1 MSLGLINSPLGRLF
15 CNGSAILIVFDMD
28 GTLIDG
34 ETIDELAKAANVGDL
49 VVALTKRA
57 MRGEMDFE
65 EALRERVKLLKGLKV
80 AEVNKV
86 ALDIPL
92 MKGAKELI
100 RELKKEHKIAMVSG
114 GFTIVARRVAQELE
128 IDCLIANELIIK
140 DGVLTGEVVGPL
152 VRQNSKKEAL
162 EAIAKR
168 EGIRPEDCIVI
179 GDGANDISM
188 FKAAGFSIAF
198 NASPVLY
205 DIADIIIMKKDLTLI
220 LPIFKRGVHAERVA
234 RKESLAKK
242 GSRRLEA

>member
-100 RELKKEHKIAMVSG
+100 RELKKEYKIAMVSG

-188 FKAAGFSIAF
+188 FEAAGFSIAF

-242 GSRRLEA
+242 GSRSLEA

>member
-1 MSLGLINSPLGRLF
+1 MSSGPINSPLGRLF
-15 CNGSAILIVFDMD
+15 CHGSAILIVFDMD

-34 ETIDELAKAANVGDL
+34 EAIDELAKAANVGDL

-65 EALRERVKLLKGLKV
+65 EALRARVKLLKGLKV
-80 AEVNKV
+80 AEVKKV
-86 ALDIPL
+86 ALEIPF

-100 RELKKEHKIAMVSG
+100 RELKKEYKIAMVSG
-114 GFTIVARRVAQELE
+114 GFTIVARRVAQELG
-128 IDCLIANELIIK
+128 IDCLIANELIMK
-140 DGVLTGEVVGPL
+140 DGVLTGEVDGPL

-188 FKAAGFSIAF
+188 FEAAGFSVAF

-205 DIADIIIMKKDLTLI
+205 DIADIIVMKKDLTLI
-220 LPIFKRGVHAERVA
+220 LPIFKRGAYAKRVA
-234 RKESLAKK
+234 GKESLAKK
-242 GSRRLEA
+242 GSRRLKA

>member
-1 MSLGLINSPLGRLF
+1 LGLINSPLGRLF

-188 FKAAGFSIAF
+188 FEAAGFSIAF

>member
-65 EALRERVKLLKGLKV
+65 EALRARVKLLKGLKV

-100 RELKKEHKIAMVSG
+100 RGLKKEYKIAMVSG

-162 EAIAKR
+162 EAIAER

-188 FKAAGFSIAF
+188 FEAAGFSIAF
-198 NASPVLY
+198 NASPILY
-205 DIADIIIMKKDLTLI
+205 DIADIIVMKKDLTLI
-220 LPIFKRGVHAERVA
+220 LPIFKRGAHAERVTG
-234 RKESLAKK
+234 KESLAKK